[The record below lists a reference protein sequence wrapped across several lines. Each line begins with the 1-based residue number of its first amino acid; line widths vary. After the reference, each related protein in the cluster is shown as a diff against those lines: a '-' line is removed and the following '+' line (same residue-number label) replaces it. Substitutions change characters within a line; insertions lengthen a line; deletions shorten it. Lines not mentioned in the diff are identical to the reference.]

1 MRTLFFSIFISNRR
15 TLYLLLRLIP
25 LAPQISNLIR
35 VKISPVQLVADIIP
49 LSKVWLRVADFS
61 AYIGRDFDQSFKYPK
76 IGVCLYIF
84 DQTLIPVIP
93 GIYIPV
99 IPCMYHIGIPMFTWA
114 EFRLCSF
121 VQS

>member
-1 MRTLFFSIFISNRR
+1 MPVTSPN
-15 TLYLLLRLIP
+15 LLLRLIP
-25 LAPQISNLIR
+25 LSPQISYLVG
-35 VKISPVQLVADIIP
+35 VKITPAQLVADIIP

-93 GIYIPV
+93 GIYMPV
-99 IPCMYHIGIPMFTWA
+99 IPCMYHIVIPMFKWA
-114 EFRLCSF
+114 EFRLISF